1 MIGFWLYRFGV
12 SCCFGFARVLGC
24 SGFVLVAVGG
34 FRFILFCWF
43 GAVLRFTVVL
53 VVFEFGFVVVVWYLG
68 FCLAGFDVVG
78 ADFWCG
84 LFPMA
89 AWAAMLRLNITLCL
103 WWF

>member
-1 MIGFWLYRFGV
+1 M
-12 SCCFGFARVLGC
+12 
-24 SGFVLVAVGG
+24 
-34 FRFILFCWF
+34 
-43 GAVLRFTVVL
+43 VL

-68 FCLAGFDVVG
+68 FCLTGFDVVG